1 MGRKRVKQSKWNN
14 ITIKQYNLIN
24 DLRGELKEKMDE
36 IDNININ
43 IKLYSIISGKDIEE
57 IERMDINEFGEIVEN
72 EMAVML
78 EPIPTV
84 AVKNKY
90 EINGKQ
96 YALNTN
102 VRQLSVS
109 QYIDYNN
116 IMQNEEKDM
125 VKLLSIYLIPDGK
138 EYGDYDFGEV
148 YKDIESMSVVDGNA
162 ICFFFRLQY
171 ALLMRSSIIY
181 SKKILKKM
189 MKREKNEEKKKK
201 MKETLTTLEM
211 NLEEFG
217 AGGIL

>member
-72 EMAVML
+72 EMAFML

-96 YALNTN
+96 YVLNTN

-181 SKKILKKM
+181 SKKMLKKM